1 MPRPRFDAVIFD
13 LDGTLVDSRVAVI
26 DAVSAGIREAVASAG
41 LVVPPIDEQ
50 LLLDALGKPAA
61 EYFRA
66 VLPETLGHLADRV
79 KETAT
84 RHEVAAFEAGR
95 GRLFDGVL
103 EALDR
108 LRSAGIRIAIVSN
121 AQAPYFRAALAHTG
135 LDARLD
141 HAECHEELPDDAAR
155 PFKLTLL
162 RRALA
167 ALDIPAE
174 RALMAGDRA
183 EDLEA
188 GKTMGCTSMAIPFGF
203 GTDEELAIA
212 DLRLESYTDLPG
224 IAGI

>member
-1 MPRPRFDAVIFD
+1 MPQPRFDAVVFD

-26 DAVSAGIREAVASAG
+26 DAVSAGICEAVAAAG
-41 LVVPPIDEQ
+41 LAVPPIDEQ
-50 LLLDALGKPAA
+50 ILRDALGKPAT

-66 VLPETLGHLADRV
+66 VLPGTLGHLVDRV

-84 RHEVAAFEAGR
+84 RHEVAALAAGR

-108 LRSAGIRIAIVSN
+108 LRSSGIRLAAVSN
-121 AQAPYFRAALAHTG
+121 AQAPYFRAALEHTG

-141 HAECHEELPDDAAR
+141 HAECHEELPGDAPR

-167 ALDIPAE
+167 ALDVSAE

-183 EDLEA
+183 EDIEA
-188 GKTMGCTSMAIPFGF
+188 GKITGCTSLAIPFGF
-203 GTDEELAIA
+203 GTEEELATA
-212 DLRLESYTDLPG
+212 DLRLESFADLPG
-224 IAGI
+224 IAGV

>member
-1 MPRPRFDAVIFD
+1 MPHPRFDAVIFD

-26 DAVSAGIREAVASAG
+26 DAVSAGIREAIAAAG

-50 LLLDALGKPAA
+50 LLRDALGKPAD
-61 EYFRA
+61 EYYRS
-66 VLPETLGHLADRV
+66 VLPETLGHLSDRV

-84 RHEVAAFEAGR
+84 RHEVAAFAAGR

-103 EALDR
+103 AALDR
-108 LRSAGIRIAIVSN
+108 LRAAGIRVAAVSN
-121 AQAPYFRAALAHTG
+121 AQTPYFRAALEHTG

-141 HAECHEELPDDAAR
+141 HSECYEELPDDATR

-167 ALDIPAE
+167 TLGVPAD

-188 GKTMGCTSMAIPFGF
+188 ARTAGCTSLAIPFGF
-203 GTDEELAIA
+203 GTDEELGIA
-212 DLRLESYTDLPG
+212 DLRLESFAELPG
-224 IAGI
+224 IVGI